1 MAGRLPGVFALAH
14 EVFALHYILC
24 KVLSYTTGAIV
35 SYSLNRKITFRSCES
50 FISKT
55 LLKFLIVNIVSIGLS
70 LLAMSAV
77 VDYAG
82 WNVWLGYFFSY
93 CFPFPITILEIGFG
107 FLKTYRE
114 VNENCWQKFKA
125 VELSGWMVSLYG

>member
-1 MAGRLPGVFALAH
+1 MKPSREDLKQFLKFMFCSQAAWLADCGVFALAH

-35 SYSLNRKITFRSCES
+35 SSSLNRKITFRSCES
-50 FISKT
+50 FISNT
-55 LLKFLIVNIVSIGLS
+55 LLKFLLVNIVSIGLS

-82 WNVWLGYFFSY
+82 WNVWLGYFFS
-93 CFPFPITILEIGFG
+93 ILFSFSNNYLGNRFW
-107 FLKTYRE
+107 
-114 VNENCWQKFKA
+114 VFKN
-125 VELSGWMVSLYG
+125 VPRGE